1 MIRIR
6 IHMMSGAVVT
16 FDCASFRYW
25 PDDSRGIKR
34 YEAKDVKAV
43 SPGEATPLWIRPDRI
58 EAIVRSYPVGEE

>member
-16 FDCASFRYW
+16 FDCTSFRYW
-25 PDDSRGIKR
+25 PDDNGGIKR
-34 YEAKDVKAV
+34 YEAKGVKAV
-43 SPGEATPLWIRPDRI
+43 SPGEATPLLIRPDRI